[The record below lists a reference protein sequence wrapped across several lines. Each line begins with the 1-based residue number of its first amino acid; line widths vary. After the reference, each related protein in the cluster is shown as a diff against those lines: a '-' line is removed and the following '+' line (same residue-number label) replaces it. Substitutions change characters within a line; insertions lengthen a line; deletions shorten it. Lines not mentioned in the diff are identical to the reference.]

1 MAGGTRRLK
10 WIAPAA
16 FAAAIF
22 YLLSPQSGASGGT
35 VVTFLGGAGEVGG
48 SCHMVETGTQRFI
61 VDCGALGREGVG
73 VLPKDPS
80 TLSLV
85 ILTHGHSDH
94 CGLLPE
100 LFEAGF
106 KGAVYCTEP
115 TAAIVPVMLRMSRNF
130 SKDRVSKES
139 FESSITSF
147 TTCAFG
153 EWTRAGDVAFRFRR
167 AGHLLGA
174 AFVELAIDDGGRV
187 LTVVFSG
194 DLGTDESLLLQPM
207 ERCARADYVIIES
220 TYGGVTRPGAGSGPA
235 GSHDA
240 FGAAVAE
247 ALERG
252 GDVLV
257 PAFTLGRTQEVI
269 AALDLYSRSGLIPP
283 GTEIFADSPTAEK
296 ISDIYRNFPS
306 LLSEWATGFY
316 GGRILRSP
324 GLREVGSKTSMKVHS
339 RKHRPAVFISS
350 SGDLGHANSP
360 RHFMRMCADSLNL
373 LCLVGYQPPGSIGR
387 QLEEGRSPV
396 LVRHQEGKSIEKD
409 WVAPAI
415 RIRRFNSF
423 SSHADQAGLI
433 DWLSDIDGLK
443 KVFIVHGE
451 KGQSEALGSRVKGD
465 LGIEVEIPA
474 RGGSFVLR

>member
-1 MAGGTRRLK
+1 MK

-22 YLLSPQSGASGGT
+22 YLLFSQSGASGGT
-35 VVTFLGGAGEVGG
+35 IVTFLGAAGEVGG
-48 SCHMVETGTQRFI
+48 SCHMVDTGTQRFI
-61 VDCGALGREGVG
+61 VDCGALGKAGAAG
-73 VLPKDPS
+73 LPEDPS
-80 TLSLV
+80 TLSFVL
-85 ILTHGHSDH
+85 LTHGHSDH

-106 KGAVYCTEP
+106 RGPVYCTEP

-139 FESSITSF
+139 FESSIASF
-147 TTCAFG
+147 RTCAFG
-153 EWTRAGDVAFRFRR
+153 EWTRLGDAAFRFRR

-174 AFVELAIDDGGRV
+174 AFIEIEIDDGGRGR
-187 LTVVFSG
+187 TIVFSG

-207 ERCARADYVIIES
+207 ERCGRADYAIIES
-220 TYGGVTRPGAGSGPA
+220 TYGGVTRSAAAGGPGESHAAFAGEV
-235 GSHDA
+235 
-240 FGAAVAE
+240 AAT
-247 ALERG
+247 LEGG

-269 AALDLYSRSGLIPP
+269 AALDLYSRKGLIPP
-283 GTEIFADSPTAEK
+283 GTEIFTDSPTAEK
-296 ISDIYRNFPS
+296 ISDIYRSFPS
-306 LLSEWATGFY
+306 HLSEWTNSFY
-316 GGRILRSP
+316 GKKILRSP
-324 GLREVGSKTSMKVHS
+324 GLREVSSKTSMKVHS

-373 LCLVGYQPPGSIGR
+373 LCLVGYQPPGSTGR
-387 QLEEGRSPV
+387 RLQEGRSPV
-396 LVRHQEGKSIEKD
+396 LVRHQEGKTIEKD

-415 RIRRFNSF
+415 KVQRFNSF
-423 SSHADQAGLI
+423 SSHADQEGLI
-433 DWLSDIDGLK
+433 DWLSHIDGLK

-451 KGQSEALGSRVKGD
+451 KGQSEALGSRIRSD
-465 LGIEVEIPA
+465 LGLEVEIPA
-474 RGGSFVLR
+474 RGSSFVLR

>member
-16 FAAAIF
+16 FAAAVF
-22 YLLSPQSGASGGT
+22 YLLSPQPRASGGT
-35 VVTFLGGAGEVGG
+35 VVTFLGAAGEVGG
-48 SCHMVETGTQRFI
+48 SCHMVETGMQRFI
-61 VDCGALGREGVG
+61 VDCGALGKAGAAA
-73 VLPKDPS
+73 LPEEPS
-80 TLSLV
+80 ALSFV

-106 KGAVYCTEP
+106 RGPVYCTEP

-153 EWTRAGDVAFRFRR
+153 EWTRSGDIAFRFRR

-174 AFVELAIDDGGRV
+174 AFVEIAIDDGGRA

-207 ERCARADYVIIES
+207 ERCGRADYLIIES
-220 TYGGVTRPGAGSGPA
+220 TYGGITRPDGASGSA
-235 GSHDA
+235 GSHAA

-247 ALERG
+247 ALGRG

-283 GTEIFADSPTAEK
+283 GTEIFTDSPTAGK
-296 ISDIYRNFPS
+296 ISEIYRSFPYH
-306 LLSEWATGFY
+306 LSEWTNGFY
-316 GGRILRSP
+316 GGKILRSP
-324 GLREVGSKTSMKVHS
+324 GLREVSSKTSMKAHS

-373 LCLVGYQPPGSIGR
+373 LCLVGYQPPGSTGR
-387 QLEEGRSPV
+387 RLQDGCSPV
-396 LVRHQEGKSIEKD
+396 LVRHQEGRTIEKD

-415 RIRRFNSF
+415 RIQRFNSF

-451 KGQSEALGSRVKGD
+451 KGQSEALGARVRSD
-465 LGIEVEIPA
+465 LGLKVEIPA
-474 RGGSFVLR
+474 RGSSFVLR